1 MTHGSSS
8 SSRTCASDN
17 EPSQTL
23 RLASQR
29 KPGCGGF
36 AGASCSARLLA
47 VLTTTRTGALV
58 NLAILSPIR
67 SADVCF
73 GARAFELLVAG
84 GVVVVVGIAI
94 IVVVVVIGAATA
106 AGSWR
111 DGGISVLETRAVLEY
126 GACCA
131 GGAVLEAP
139 GNRLAAVFFAGPWQ
153 SLREGV
159 GEAIRGE
166 RGGWPP
172 RSKGMITLYDGT
184 IAVRCLLRFIAPP
197 ATPVV
202 VQLGLACSL
211 SLRTTRIDNSSS
223 PVATASASSIS
234 VAVPVYTH
242 KRWRKQECN
251 R

>member
-94 IVVVVVIGAATA
+94 IVVVVIGAATA
-106 AGSWR
+106 AGSLC
-111 DGGISVLETRAVLEY
+111 DGGISVLETRAVLEF

-139 GNRLAAVFFAGPWQ
+139 SNTLAAVVFAGPWQ
-153 SLREGV
+153 SLREGF

-166 RGGWPP
+166 RDGWPT
-172 RSKGMITLYDGT
+172 RSKGMITLYDCT
-184 IAVRCLLRFIAPP
+184 IAIRCLLVASFHRPSCYSSCRQARSGM
-197 ATPVV
+197 VV
-202 VQLGLACSL
+202 VF
-211 SLRTTRIDNSSS
+211 TDHEN
-223 PVATASASSIS
+223 
-234 VAVPVYTH
+234 
-242 KRWRKQECN
+242 
-251 R
+251 